1 MTLFARWLRFNA
13 GGLYGF
19 VLQLLLLTVLSR
31 HISLTYATAIAV
43 EAAVIH
49 NFVWHEL
56 VTWKERHISGW
67 RGLLKRGMRFQLT
80 NGFLS
85 LIGNVALTTN
95 LHAHGLPIL
104 AANLVAIALCSL
116 GNFAMSEWFVFRK
129 PEKQYPE
136 DRRMLFV

>member
-1 MTLFARWLRFNA
+1 MTLFSRWLRFNA

-19 VLQLLLLTVLSR
+19 LLQLLLLTLLAR
-31 HISLTYATAIAV
+31 HISLTYAMAIAV
-43 EAAVIH
+43 EAAVLH

-56 VTWKERHISGW
+56 FTWKERRVSGW
-67 RGLLKRGMRFQLT
+67 CGLISRAVRFQLT

-85 LIGNVALTTN
+85 LVGNVALSTI

-104 AANLVAIALCSL
+104 VANLVAIGICAL

-129 PEKQYPE
+129 PEKRYPE